1 MKIPCSTVDIR
12 YLQKVLKNEYS
23 SNKNYKNQR
32 DNIINEF
39 KELST
44 INAPIL
50 VNILIQRYLLLSK
63 TERKNLLSYFM
74 RYKNLKIS
82 YINNDNKG
90 IFSTSIY

>member
-1 MKIPCSTVDIR
+1 MIIPSSTTDIR
-12 YLQKVLKNEYS
+12 YLKKVLKNEYS
-23 SNKNYKNQR
+23 NNKNYKNQR
-32 DNIINEF
+32 DNILNEF
-39 KELST
+39 KKLSM

-50 VNILIQRYLLLSK
+50 VNIFIQRYLLLSK

>member
-1 MKIPCSTVDIR
+1 MKIPSSTVDIR
-12 YLQKVLKNEYS
+12 YLQKVLENEYS
-23 SNKNYKNQR
+23 SNKNYKNQY
-32 DNIINEF
+32 DNIINDF
-39 KELST
+39 ILLSKL
-44 INAPIL
+44 NAPIL